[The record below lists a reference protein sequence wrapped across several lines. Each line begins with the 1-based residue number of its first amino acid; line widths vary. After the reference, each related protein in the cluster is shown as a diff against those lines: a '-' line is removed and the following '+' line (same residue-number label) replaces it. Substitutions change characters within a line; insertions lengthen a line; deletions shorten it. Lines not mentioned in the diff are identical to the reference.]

1 MNWFKRLCLFVFG
14 VSGILSLVALS
25 LVWVGPW
32 TTQARTLITENR
44 PYFITLEVLV
54 CIAAAGLLICVL
66 KSLFTPRNPKESIVV
81 ELDGGHITVT
91 RQAIVAQTKH
101 IIEADGTC
109 TPLSVR
115 VRLRKRGNVR
125 VHARVRPNAPL
136 DVVERGALLHT
147 ELEQGLAKVCGDSV
161 RSIDI
166 LFTNPEQAGELSSYV
181 DDKTAEAAAEVPAQV
196 APEQEERVGSFTL
209 RVEGKDVA
217 MNPHAEVSYPAAP
230 NLVDNSEQGATSE
243 IVSQP
248 DASPAADAATEGE
261 V

>member
-44 PYFITLEVLV
+44 WYFVALEVLV

-91 RQAIVAQTKH
+91 RQAIVSQTKH

-109 TPLSVR
+109 TPLSVH

-125 VHARVRPNAPL
+125 VHARVRPNAPI

-147 ELEQGLAKVCGDSV
+147 ELTQGLAKVCGDSV

-181 DDKTAEAAAEVPAQV
+181 DNETAEAAAEAPVPV
-196 APEQEERVGSFTL
+196 VPEREEKAGSFTM
-209 RVEGKDVA
+209 RVDGKDVA
-217 MNPHAEVSYPAAP
+217 MSPRAEISFPTA
-230 NLVDNSEQGATSE
+230 
-243 IVSQP
+243 P
-248 DASPAADAATEGE
+248 DAVETEQQAEAPMLEAQSLVAPAADDASQGE